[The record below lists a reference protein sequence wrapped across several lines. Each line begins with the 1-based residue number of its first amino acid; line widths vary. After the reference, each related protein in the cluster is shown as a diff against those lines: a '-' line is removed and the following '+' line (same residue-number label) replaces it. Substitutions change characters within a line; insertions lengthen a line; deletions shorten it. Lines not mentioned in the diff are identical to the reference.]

1 MKAHASLAKCYVKI
15 NDIDNAQKHF
25 QEYFEI
31 AKQHSNKSMNAQAD
45 AAHNLGNLEWKKGNV
60 QEALHYYKLYFEHAT
75 KEKHERNRR
84 EIDNARIALAL
95 AKGTHE
101 IGRPVFYKIFLDSF
115 LEQTTDSKDNIQPQL
130 EWKLKKEKN

>member
-1 MKAHASLAKCYVKI
+1 
-15 NDIDNAQKHF
+15 
-25 QEYFEI
+25 
-31 AKQHSNKSMNAQAD
+31 MNAQAD

-101 IGRPVFYKIFLDSF
+101 IGRPIFYKIFLDSF
-115 LEQTTDSKDNIQPQL
+115 LE
-130 EWKLKKEKN
+130 